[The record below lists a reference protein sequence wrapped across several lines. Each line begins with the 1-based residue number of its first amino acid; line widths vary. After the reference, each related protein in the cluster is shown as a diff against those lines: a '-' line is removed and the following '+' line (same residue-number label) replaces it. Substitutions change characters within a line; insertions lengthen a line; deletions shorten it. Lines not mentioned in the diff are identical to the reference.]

1 MDREGAGAVMTEKLV
16 VGACYTLPLRYS
28 GQGIHGRTNT
38 KPLVMDSTRK
48 LKDLYRPVIYL
59 GRHSCASGEMYLF
72 RSESGGYV
80 ESFTPQQF
88 AEHEAVRTGRK

>member
-1 MDREGAGAVMTEKLV
+1 MDREGDGAVSAEKLV
-16 VGACYTLPLRYS
+16 VGACYSLPLRYS

-48 LKDLYRPVIYL
+48 LKDLYRPMIYL
-59 GRHSCASGEMYLF
+59 GRHPYACGQLYLF
-72 RSESGGYV
+72 KSESGGCV

-88 AEHEAVRTGRK
+88 AEHKAVRVERK

>member
-1 MDREGAGAVMTEKLV
+1 MDREDTGSVMTEKLV

-28 GQGIHGRTNT
+28 GQGICGKTNT

-59 GRHSCASGEMYLF
+59 GRHPYACGQLYLF
-72 RSESGGYV
+72 KSESGGYV

-88 AEHEAVRTGRK
+88 AEHEAVRVGRK